1 MGRLSW
7 MCIALLLCACVST
20 TSVIRSRFAAEQNC
34 REDQVVVDEEGG
46 TQYRAR
52 GCEKETTYVCGA
64 AAAFRGGF
72 SASRKGSPIRPGI
85 ASATARYFPRPTRG
99 FSRRSDAPPLGARR
113 GA

>member
-1 MGRLSW
+1 MRRRFPWILV
-7 MCIALLLCACVST
+7 APLLCACVST
-20 TSVIRSRFAAEQNC
+20 TSVVRSRFAEEQGC
-34 REDQVVVDEEGG
+34 PEDQVAVDEAGG

-64 AAAFRGGF
+64 AAAFRGWF

-99 FSRRSDAPPLGARR
+99 FSRRSD
-113 GA
+113 